1 MKREKKKKHG
11 VVLHRRLPLITPPCI
26 SFGNKNEVGHPVFFF
41 LVNSDGKGTEN
52 RFLHSLNDEIHY
64 GIESS

>member
-1 MKREKKKKHG
+1 MVSFYTEGYHSS
-11 VVLHRRLPLITPPCI
+11 VLVSMYT
-26 SFGNKNEVGHPVFFF
+26 SFGNKNEVGHRAFF

-64 GIESS
+64 GIESSY